1 MKESVTIRIMKDLNY
16 EKDIVSKLSDEVI
29 VPELFTKNIKIE
41 RTYKE
46 LLEDILTPVEKSE
59 ITKKPEDDLKLVV

>member
-1 MKESVTIRIMKDLNY
+1 MKDLNY
-16 EKDIVSKLSDEVI
+16 EKDIVPKLSDEVI

-41 RTYKE
+41 RTYKK

-59 ITKKPEDDLKLVV
+59 ITKRPEDDLKLVV